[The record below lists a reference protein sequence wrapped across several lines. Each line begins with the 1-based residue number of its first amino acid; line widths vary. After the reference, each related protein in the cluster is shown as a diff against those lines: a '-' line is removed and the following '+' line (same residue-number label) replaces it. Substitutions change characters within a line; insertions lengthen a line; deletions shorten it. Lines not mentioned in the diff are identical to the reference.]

1 MEIAKPAVIKFG
13 TSGWRGLIARDF
25 TFENVRIAAKAI
37 ALYLKEQLG
46 GVGRGGALR
55 RPTTADTGTADASTA
70 QRTVPTTDIVILG
83 HDTRF
88 LGREF
93 SLAAAEVLANEGLKP
108 LLCERD
114 APTPVISYTIRNRK
128 ALGGIN
134 MTASHNPAEWQGL
147 KFSTSN
153 GAPAPPEI
161 TKQIEAR
168 IAELQAA
175 NWSMKSAVV
184 GTFQCQTF
192 DPQPAYFKQLRKLVD
207 FGAIRRAKLKI
218 AVELMYGTGRG
229 YLDTL
234 LEEAGAK
241 VTTFHNEINPLFG
254 GHHPEP
260 NAEGMHEVRDF
271 IRKGKAQ
278 IGLGLDGDADRF
290 GIVDKDGTW
299 LTPNQILALTLY
311 HLKKNRSWTGA
322 AVRTVPTS
330 HQVDAVARLLGVPVH
345 ETPVGFKYI
354 GALMEREP
362 IIVGG
367 EESGGLSV
375 KGHVPEKDGI
385 LACLLMAELVA
396 TERKSLG
403 EILKALE
410 KQTGQFHTDRLN
422 VKIPAD
428 KKDALLNKLAGGL
441 KSVGPFPVEKFITTD
456 GYKFLLPGGEWVAFR
471 ASGTEPL
478 IRCYIEA
485 KSPAQLKRLRAACQ
499 ELLTV

>member
-1 MEIAKPAVIKFG
+1 MAIKFG

-25 TFENVRIAAKAI
+25 TFDNVRIATQGI
-37 ALYLKEQLG
+37 ADYLKAE
-46 GVGRGGALR
+46 RK
-55 RPTTADTGTADASTA
+55 DAKSPIAT
-70 QRTVPTTDIVILG
+70 RKPIVIIG

-93 SLAAAEVLANEGLKP
+93 SLAAAEVLCANEFTP
-108 LLCERD
+108 ILCERD
-114 APTPVISYTIRNRK
+114 APTPVIAHTIRARK
-128 ALGGIN
+128 AIGGIN

-147 KFSTSN
+147 KFSTYN
-153 GAPAPPEI
+153 GAPATPEV
-161 TKQIEAR
+161 TKPIEAG
-168 IAELQAA
+168 IAKLIDAK
-175 NWSMKSAVV
+175 WSFKAAVV
-184 GTFQCQTF
+184 GTFKCKTI
-192 DPQPAYFKQLRKLVD
+192 DPQSDYFKQIKKLID
-207 FGAIRRAKLKI
+207 FKAIKKAKMKI

-229 YLDTL
+229 YLDQL
-234 LEEAGAK
+234 LEDEGGAK
-241 VTTFHNEINPLFG
+241 VTTFHNELNPLFG

-260 NAEGMHEVRDF
+260 NAEGMAEVSAFVRS
-271 IRKGKAQ
+271 GKAQ

-299 LTPNQILALTLY
+299 LTPNQILALALY
-311 HLKKNRSWTGA
+311 HLKKNRRWTGA

-330 HQVDAVARLLGVPVH
+330 HQVDEVAKLLNVKIH

-354 GALMEREP
+354 GALMESEP

-403 EILKALE
+403 QILRSLE
-410 KQTGQFHTDRLN
+410 KQTGEFHTDRIN
-422 VKIPAD
+422 ISIPPE
-428 KKDALLNKLAGGL
+428 KKEALLKKLAAGL
-441 KSVGPFPVEKFITTD
+441 DRVGSYKVEKFITTD
-456 GYKFLLPGGEWVAFR
+456 GYKFLLPEGEWVAFR

-485 KSPAQLKRLRAACQ
+485 KSTAGLEKLRSDCRK
-499 ELLTV
+499 LLSA

>member
-1 MEIAKPAVIKFG
+1 MTAIKFG
-13 TSGWRGLIARDF
+13 TSGWRGIIARDF
-25 TFENVRIAAKAI
+25 TFDNVRIATQGI
-37 ALYLKEQLG
+37 ADYLSKVQSSKSK
-46 GVGRGGALR
+46 V
-55 RPTTADTGTADASTA
+55 
-70 QRTVPTTDIVILG
+70 VILG

-93 SLAAAEVLANEGLKP
+93 SLAAAEVLARNGLNP
-108 LLCERD
+108 LLCQRD
-114 APTPVISYTIRNRK
+114 APTPVIAHTIRNRK

-134 MTASHNPAEWQGL
+134 MTASHNPAEYQGL

-153 GAPAPPEI
+153 GAPATPDV
-161 TKQIEAR
+161 TKQIESN
-168 IAELQAA
+168 IAKLQSE
-175 NWSMKSAVV
+175 NWSFKGAVI
-184 GTFQCQTF
+184 GTFECKTF
-192 DPQPAYFKQLRKLVD
+192 DPQPDYFKQLRKLVD
-207 FGAIRRAKLKI
+207 FAAIKKAKLRV

-234 LEEAGAK
+234 LEDAGAK
-241 VTTFHNEINPLFG
+241 VTLFHSERDPLFG

-260 NAEGMHEVRDF
+260 NAEGMAEVSKFVRS
-271 IRKGKAQ
+271 GKAQ

-299 LTPNQILALTLY
+299 LTPNQVLALALY
-311 HLKKNRSWTGA
+311 HLKKNRGWTGA
-322 AVRTVPTS
+322 VVRTVPTS
-330 HQVDAVARLLGVPVH
+330 HQVDAVAELLGVKIH

-354 GALMEREP
+354 GALMESEP

-396 TERKSLG
+396 TEGKSLG
-403 EILKALE
+403 RILKDLE
-410 KQTGQFHTDRLN
+410 KKTGEFHSDRIN
-422 VKIPAD
+422 VSIPPD
-428 KKDALLNKLAGGL
+428 KKEALLAKLGAGL
-441 KSVGPFPVEKFITTD
+441 DNVGPYKVEKFITTD
-456 GYKFLLPGGEWVAFR
+456 GYKFLLPNHEWVAFR

-485 KSPAQLKRLRAACQ
+485 KSQAGMKKLRDACRK
-499 ELLTV
+499 LLAT

>member
-1 MEIAKPAVIKFG
+1 MTPIKFG
-13 TSGWRGLIARDF
+13 TSGWRGIIARDF
-25 TFENVRIAAKAI
+25 TFDNVRIATQGI
-37 ALYLKEQLG
+37 ADYLNSIA
-46 GVGRGGALR
+46 GAHGSKL
-55 RPTTADTGTADASTA
+55 
-70 QRTVPTTDIVILG
+70 VIIG

-93 SLAAAEVLANEGLKP
+93 SLAAAEVLARSGLTP
-108 LLCERD
+108 LLCNRD
-114 APTPVISYTIRNRK
+114 TPTPVIAHTIRTKK

-134 MTASHNPAEWQGL
+134 MTASHNPAEYQGL

-153 GAPAPPEI
+153 GAPATPDV
-161 TKQIEAR
+161 TKQIEAN
-168 IAELQAA
+168 IARLQAE
-175 NWSMKSAVV
+175 NWTFKGAVI
-184 GTFQCQTF
+184 GTFECKSI
-192 DPQPAYFKQLRKLVD
+192 DPQPDYFKQLRKLIN
-207 FGAIRRAKLKI
+207 FSAIKKAKLKV

-234 LEEAGAK
+234 LEDSGAK
-241 VTTFHNEINPLFG
+241 ITLFHSERDPLFG

-260 NAEGMHEVRDF
+260 NAEGMAEVSKFVRS
-271 IRKGKAQ
+271 GKAQ

-299 LTPNQILALTLY
+299 LTPNQVLALALY
-311 HLKKNRSWTGA
+311 HLKKNRGWTGA
-322 AVRTVPTS
+322 VVRTVPTS
-330 HQVDAVARLLGVPVH
+330 HQVDAVAELLGVKVH

-354 GALMEREP
+354 GALMESEP

-396 TERKSLG
+396 TEGKSLG
-403 EILKALE
+403 RILKELE
-410 KQTGQFHTDRLN
+410 KKTGEFHSDRIN
-422 VKIPAD
+422 VSIPPD
-428 KKDALLNKLAGGL
+428 KKEALLAKLGAGL
-441 KSVGPFPVEKFITTD
+441 DKVGPYKVEKFITTD
-456 GYKFLLPGGEWVAFR
+456 GYKFLLPNHEWVAFR

-485 KSPAQLKRLRAACQ
+485 KSQAGLKKLRDACRK
-499 ELLTV
+499 LLAT

>member
-1 MEIAKPAVIKFG
+1 MIKFG
-13 TSGWRGLIARDF
+13 TSGWRALIAHEF
-25 TFENVRIAAKAI
+25 TFDNVRLATQGIAD
-37 ALYLKEQLG
+37 YLKKELADKKSPIF
-46 GVGRGGALR
+46 GRK
-55 RPTTADTGTADASTA
+55 P
-70 QRTVPTTDIVILG
+70 VVILG
-83 HDTRF
+83 HDARF

-93 SLAAAEVLANEGLKP
+93 SLAAAEVLAANDLKP

-114 APTPVISYTIRNRK
+114 TPTPVIAHTIRARK
-128 ALGGIN
+128 AVGGIN

-147 KFSTSN
+147 KFSTYN
-153 GAPAPPEI
+153 GAPATPEV
-161 TKQIEAR
+161 TKPIEAN
-168 IAELQAA
+168 IQKLIDSK
-175 NWSMKSAVV
+175 WSFKASVV
-184 GTFQCQTF
+184 GTFKCKTF
-192 DPQPAYFKQLRKLVD
+192 DPQPDYFKQIKRLID
-207 FGAIRRAKLKI
+207 FRAIKKAKLKV
-218 AVELMYGTGRG
+218 AVELMYGTGRD

-234 LEEAGAK
+234 LEKDGGAK
-241 VTTFHNEINPLFG
+241 VTRFHNNLDPLFG

-260 NAEGMHEVRDF
+260 NAEGMTEVSTFVRS
-271 IRKGKAQ
+271 GKAQ

-299 LTPNQILALTLY
+299 LTPNQILALALY
-311 HLKKNRSWTGA
+311 HLKKNRRWTGA

-330 HQVDAVARLLGVPVH
+330 HQVDEVARLLNVPIH

-354 GALMEREP
+354 GALMESEP

-403 EILKALE
+403 QILRELE
-410 KQTGQFHTDRLN
+410 KQTGAFHTDRLN
-422 VKIPAD
+422 VSIPAE
-428 KKDALLNKLAGGL
+428 KKEALLKKLAAGL
-441 KSVGPFPVEKFITTD
+441 DRIGTFAVVKFITTD
-456 GYKFLLPGGEWVAFR
+456 GFKFLLPAGEWVAFR

-485 KSPAQLKRLRAACQ
+485 KTAASLARLRQSCREVLNA
-499 ELLTV
+499 